1 MAINRSNE
9 THNPNLL
16 VGDLSVDDRGEV
28 GFVNDFD
35 MKSVKRFYS
44 VSNHRAGMVRAW
56 HAHNKEKKF
65 VTVVNG
71 AAIIA
76 AVCIDNWQK
85 PSKDLQIFRDVLS
98 AKKPT
103 VLFSPNGYANGFLT
117 LTEDSKLIFFSS
129 ATLEESMCDDFRYK
143 ADYWNPWDI
152 SER

>member
-1 MAINRSNE
+1 MAINRRNE

-56 HAHNKEKKF
+56 HAHKKEKKF

-85 PSKDLQIFRDVLS
+85 PSKDLQIFRYVLS

-103 VLFSPNGYANGFLT
+103 VLFIPNGYANGFLT